1 MSKLVK
7 VHNPANKRAG
17 AKQNPSLALVNPYG
31 KPARKKRRNPS
42 SHRNPDVIHH
52 VLQFLAAGAGALGTT
67 LIANMLPLPTNQV
80 MNGVAK
86 GIIGGGLGYA
96 ASKVNLT
103 KNYAVAI
110 GAGGVGMASADTIR
124 NLVPQLRT
132 IFVPTLP
139 AAEAVKE
146 ASDGQIS
153 DVVVDELMGD
163 VIDNWPYAGAEQY
176 AA

>member
-7 VHNPANKRAG
+7 AHNPAGRG
-17 AKQNPSLALVNPYG
+17 GKQNPSLALVNPYG
-31 KPARKKRRNPS
+31 KPKKKPRKNPS
-42 SHRNPDVIHH
+42 SRRNPDVMQA
-52 VLQFLAAGAGALGTT
+52 VLLFLAAGGGALGTT
-67 LIANMLPLPTNQV
+67 LIANMLPIPTNKL
-80 MNGVAK
+80 MNGFAK
-86 GIIGGGLGYA
+86 GIIGGALGYA

-132 IFVPTLP
+132 IFVPTAP

-146 ASDGQIS
+146 ASEGQIS

-163 VIDNWPYAGAEQY
+163 VIDSWPYAGAEQY